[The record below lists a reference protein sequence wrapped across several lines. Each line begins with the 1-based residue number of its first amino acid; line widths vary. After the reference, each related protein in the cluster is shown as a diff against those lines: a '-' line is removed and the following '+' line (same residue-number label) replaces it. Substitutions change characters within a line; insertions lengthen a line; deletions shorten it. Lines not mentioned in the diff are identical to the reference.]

1 MINLVRA
8 KKKTTTNKLNVR
20 IYEAFAPCEMAL
32 FMQLRSSKQSCNANA
47 NAVPPKK
54 KKITSF
60 SVDCGQRSRSAMCR
74 SQELKESC
82 ASAFQ
87 TYRYHI
93 ITLSAS

>member
-54 KKITSF
+54 KKDHLI
-60 SVDCGQRSRSAMCR
+60 
-74 SQELKESC
+74 
-82 ASAFQ
+82 
-87 TYRYHI
+87 
-93 ITLSAS
+93 